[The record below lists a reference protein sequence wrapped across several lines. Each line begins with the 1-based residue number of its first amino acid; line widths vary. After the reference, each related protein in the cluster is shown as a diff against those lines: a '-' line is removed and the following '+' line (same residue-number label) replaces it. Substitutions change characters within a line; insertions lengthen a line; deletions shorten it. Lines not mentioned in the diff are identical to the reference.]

1 MMKTTTTTREL
12 NECMYKITSKKN
24 LKFIQQFIQPELKV
38 DLEELEGLE
47 ISQSFINQIKKVDFK
62 SKEVLD
68 QLNSSY
74 IFPLSIDELLPE
86 EVVASHPEG
95 LSELPIDIIEAF
107 DALMLDIGRQAIG
120 YGFSESGRVH
130 FNHKHFAE
138 CVMNFY
144 SLVVDKKDPELL
156 LVYNIDKGYWEDA
169 SQPLHRLIIE
179 IAHASGANTEDSWT
193 VHIEKSILDILKRK
207 VRLIDSTNFNKTYFP
222 LGNCSLNSNTGK
234 LVEHSPDH
242 LATLGSSINYIEG
255 AGCPVFKRFL
265 KELFEDADTIDFIQ
279 EWFGYTLSNSNKA
292 NAFMIGVGSGANGK
306 STLFDVLAQLV
317 GIQNVAS
324 APLSN
329 FNSEFG
335 LEPLIGRKLNL
346 ATESDVDA
354 FKTGKLKAL
363 TAGEDI
369 SVNRKNKQEITITLP
384 TKLVFLM
391 NELPLLSDGSFGY
404 ARRLFILPFEKTFL
418 AHEQDK
424 DLPKKLNDELE
435 GILLW
440 SLEGLNRLL
449 KNNYNFTVSSA
460 MKSEKDKYF
469 GVGNPVARFIEE
481 CVTAQPGN
489 VLDSRDLLNAYNIWM
504 MGEGLPFKGT
514 DSPQKFWGLFKE
526 AMDVELI
533 EYIRGKSNGR
543 TVVRDIAMK

>member
-1 MMKTTTTTREL
+1 
-12 NECMYKITSKKN
+12 MYKLKNSKN
-24 LKFIQQFIQPELKV
+24 LKFIRQFIQPELKI
-38 DLEELEGLE
+38 DLAGLE
-47 ISQSFINQIKKVDFK
+47 TLENYKNFIDEIRKVDFK
-62 SKEVLD
+62 SKEVLE
-68 QLNSSY
+68 QLSSAY
-74 IFPLSIDELLPE
+74 ITPLSIGELLPE
-86 EVVASHPEG
+86 EVMAFDPGG
-95 LSELPIDIIEAF
+95 LSDVPTEIVETF
-107 DALMLDIGRQAIG
+107 DALMLDVGREFIGHEMSQ
-120 YGFSESGRVH
+120 SGRIH

-138 CVMNFY
+138 WVMNFY
-144 SLVVDKKDPELL
+144 SLVVDKKDPESL
-156 LVYNIDKGYWEDA
+156 LVYNTESGYWEDA

-179 IAHASGANTEDSWT
+179 IAHACGANTEDSWT
-193 VHIEKSILDILKRK
+193 IHIEKSILDILKRK
-207 VRLIDSTNFNKTYFP
+207 VRLIDPTNFNKIYFP
-222 LGNCSLNSNTGK
+222 LGNCSLDSSTGE

-242 LATLGSSINYIEG
+242 LATLGSPVNYSQD
-255 AGCPVFKRFL
+255 ARCPIFKRFL
-265 KELFEDADTIDFIQ
+265 TELFEDPYTIDFIQ
-279 EWFGYTLSNSNKA
+279 EWFGYTLSNSHKA
-292 NAFMIGVGSGANGK
+292 NAFLIGVGSGANGK

-369 SVNRKNKQEITITLP
+369 SVNRKNKQEITVTLP

-404 ARRLFILPFEKTFL
+404 ARRLLILPFEKTFL

-424 DLPKKLNDELE
+424 DLPKKLTDELE

-440 SLEGLNRLL
+440 ALEGLNRLL

-460 MKSEKDKYF
+460 MQSEKDKYF

-504 MGEGLPFKGT
+504 VGEGLPFKGT

-533 EYIRGKSNGR
+533 EYTRGKSNGR
-543 TVVRDIAMK
+543 TVVRDIALR

>member
-24 LKFIQQFIQPELKV
+24 LKFIQQFIQPELKI

-86 EVVASHPEG
+86 EVVASHPGG

-156 LVYNIDKGYWEDA
+156 LVYNIEKGYWEDA

-179 IAHASGANTEDSWT
+179 MAHASGANTEDSWT

-222 LGNCSLNSNTGK
+222 LGNCSLNSSTGK

-242 LATLGSSINYIEG
+242 LATLGSSINYIED
-255 AGCPVFKRFL
+255 AGSPVFKQFL
-265 KELFEDADTIDFIQ
+265 KELFEDAHTIDFIQ

-292 NAFMIGVGSGANGK
+292 NAFLIGVGSGANGK

-346 ATESDVDA
+346 ATESDVEA

-369 SVNRKNKQEITITLP
+369 SVNRKNKQEITVTLP

-404 ARRLFILPFEKTFL
+404 ARRLLILPFEKTFL

-424 DLPKKLNDELE
+424 DLPKKLTDELE

-460 MKSEKDKYF
+460 MQSEKDKYF

-489 VLDSRDLLNAYNIWM
+489 VLDSRDLLNAYNVWM
-504 MGEGLPFKGT
+504 MDEALPFKGT

-533 EYIRGKSNGR
+533 EYTRGKSNGR
-543 TVVRDIAMK
+543 TVVRDITLK